1 MDNATKSAAAP
12 IILTLF
18 VVIMYYVHAT
28 QLTFGLCA
36 VGWDPTS

>member
-12 IILTLF
+12 IMLTLF
-18 VVIMYYVHAT
+18 ATVMYYVHVT

-36 VGWDPTS
+36 VGWDPIS